1 MQAHIE
7 RYVCAM
13 GSRVEVNFKFLH
25 FVSTRYPRLAPKHPE
40 ANTAGIDIFAKFSAY
55 IKNTRKDTTDGK
67 KGHS

>member
-7 RYVCAM
+7 RHVFAM

-25 FVSTRYPRLAPKHPE
+25 FVSRYPRLAPKHLE

-55 IKNTRKDTTDGK
+55 IKNSRKDTTDGK